1 MVYKNI
7 SFHQGEGW
15 GSTEQILFFL
25 FLENMADKSRKSI
38 KIVGMINEMKKVK
51 NQRQVQD
58 EQTEISTIVC
68 LNFLYEDIA
77 ITVETNYSSISYE
90 I

>member
-1 MVYKNI
+1 
-7 SFHQGEGW
+7 
-15 GSTEQILFFL
+15 
-25 FLENMADKSRKSI
+25 MADKSKKSI

-58 EQTEISTIVC
+58 EQTEISRIVC